1 MNEQVIWDYLYNKV
15 QNPYGVAALM
25 GNLYVESKLNP
36 KNLQGS
42 YERKLGMTDDQYT
55 EAVDNGTYTS
65 VDFIND
71 GAGYG
76 LVQWTYWSRKEGLL
90 NLAKSRGVSIGN
102 LRMQLDYLWS
112 EIQKYKTVIDAM
124 KTGNSVRAIS
134 DVIAKRYERPA
145 DQSDKALQNR
155 ANYGQSFF
163 DKFAKVNESKAEV
176 KESKLESTGRVIR
189 AKVNVNIRTGNGKA
203 YPKLGAL
210 KAGQSV
216 PWIASSQDGWHAFKY
231 NNAVCWVSGEFAEV
245 IG

>member
-1 MNEQVIWDYLYNKV
+1 MNEQVIWDYLYKKV
-15 QNPYGVAALM
+15 QNPYGVAAMM

-55 EAVDNGTYTS
+55 AAVDNGTYTA

-90 NLAKSRGVSIGN
+90 NMAKSRGVSIGD
-102 LRMQLDYLWS
+102 LSMQLDYLWN

-134 DVIAKRYERPA
+134 DVIAKRYERPK
-145 DQSDKALQNR
+145 DQSEKALQNR
-155 ANYGQSFF
+155 ASYGCSFF
-163 DKFAKVNESKAEV
+163 IKFAKADEIKTES
-176 KESKLESTGRVIR
+176 KESKPEFKGRVIR
-189 AKVNVNIRTGNGKA
+189 AKANVNIRTGNGKA
-203 YPKLGAL
+203 YPKLGVL
-210 KAGQSV
+210 KAWQSV

-245 IG
+245 VG

>member
-55 EAVDNGTYTS
+55 EAVDNGTYTP

-134 DVIAKRYERPA
+134 DVIAKRYERPT
-145 DQSDKALQNR
+145 DQSEKALQNR
-155 ANYGQSFF
+155 ANYGQCFF

-189 AKVNVNIRTGNGKA
+189 AKVNVNIRAGNGKA

-245 IG
+245 VG

>member
-1 MNEQVIWDYLYNKV
+1 MNEQVIWDYLYKKV

-42 YERKLGMTDDQYT
+42 YKRKLGMTDDQYT
-55 EAVDNGTYTS
+55 AAVDNGTYTA

-90 NLAKSRGVSIGN
+90 NIAKSRGTSIGN
-102 LRMQLDYLWS
+102 LNTQLDYLWS
-112 EIQKYKTVIDAM
+112 EIQKYTTVIEAM
-124 KTGNSVRAIS
+124 KTGKSVRAIS
-134 DVIAKRYERPA
+134 DVIAKRYERPT
-145 DQSDKALQNR
+145 DQSEKALQNR

-163 DKFAKVNESKAEV
+163 DKFANVNEPIAEA
-176 KESKLESTGRVIR
+176 KERKPESKGRVIR

-203 YPKLGAL
+203 YSKLGVL

-231 NNAVCWVSGEFAEV
+231 NNAMCWVSGEFAEV
-245 IG
+245 VG

>member
-1 MNEQVIWDYLYNKV
+1 MNEQVIWDYLYKKV

-134 DVIAKRYERPA
+134 DVIAKRYERPT
-145 DQSDKALQNR
+145 DQSEKALQNR

-163 DKFAKVNESKAEV
+163 GKFAKVNESKAEV
-176 KESKLESTGRVIR
+176 KENKLASKGRVIR
-189 AKVNVNIRTGNGKA
+189 AKVNVNIRAGNGKE

-231 NNAVCWVSGEFAEV
+231 NNAVCWVSGEFVEV
-245 IG
+245 VG